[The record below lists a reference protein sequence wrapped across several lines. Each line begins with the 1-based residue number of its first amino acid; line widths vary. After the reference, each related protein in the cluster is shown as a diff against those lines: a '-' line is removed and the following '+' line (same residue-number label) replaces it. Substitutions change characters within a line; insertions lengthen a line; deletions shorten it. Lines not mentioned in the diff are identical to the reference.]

1 MSQIMWLIKLK
12 EDEVTI
18 IGVVKDLSRV
28 EFFFISRIFFE
39 NFQISQLDQCN
50 FNFPQMPKIM
60 KRATGSVQI

>member
-39 NFQISQLDQCN
+39 NFQISQSDQRN
-50 FNFPQMPKIM
+50 FDYPQMPKSC
-60 KRATGSVQI
+60 KATL